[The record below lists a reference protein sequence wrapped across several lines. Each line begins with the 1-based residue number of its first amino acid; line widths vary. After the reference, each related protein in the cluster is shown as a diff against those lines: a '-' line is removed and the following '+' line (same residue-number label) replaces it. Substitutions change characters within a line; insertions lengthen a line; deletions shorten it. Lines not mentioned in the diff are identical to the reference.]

1 MQLLCRQYLFNV
13 RSLSQYWICLSVKI
27 KFHFFNQTRYLSQ
40 RTFIELVFTIV
51 RRKQWLLHAWWVI
64 LRYCDLFLYGLEIC
78 AFDSWFLW
86 NSMNIRF
93 QYSQSAATLIL
104 DDHLSLC
111 GPEMNISQCH
121 GVCLRYARCEYILYR
136 FYGFNIKP

>member
-1 MQLLCRQYLFNV
+1 MQGCVESLAVFYETFFEGVMFCENSYHSSFIEEGYYSNCDLDKRILYIFNV

-64 LRYCDLFLYGLEIC
+64 LRYCALFLYCLEIC

-93 QYSQSAATLIL
+93 
-104 DDHLSLC
+104 
-111 GPEMNISQCH
+111 
-121 GVCLRYARCEYILYR
+121 
-136 FYGFNIKP
+136 